1 MNEAGRQPLTK
12 SRWRVIRFPARLFA
26 ARRRRKKLVTI
37 AADLGEEEA
46 MGPFRASAALAT
58 VYRYVAA
65 PKSLVIEDWSEA
77 GERQAPSH
85 LAQALRAQSY
95 ALERNHDAAAAAM
108 AEALHTVAARQ
119 AKLELTAGERQHY
132 SLLLALGGTFLE
144 RQAHLAGI
152 EPAQRWRD
160 ICDGDYFG
168 ARAVEAF
175 PLEPYL
181 QLERHDQLYRENRF
195 GEAMSKLMHW
205 LAIGSRSR
213 EIISFAAIQAAV
225 VALKVPASQ
234 TGRLAFMDVAE
245 RLLED
250 AIAKADQTTGEARAQ
265 LAYWLGRV
273 TLVKG
278 ETQSDA
284 ATKAIEAFTIA
295 GKTSIPRDKEIA
307 EGWLLE
313 AKRLNARHIFRKSSG
328 CARDLR
334 EAFLSDVDA
343 ANLGPVYPANT
354 TISPRPRARRIVVD
368 LPIGVLG
375 DNPQEAAD
383 AIIGEGADDTR
394 GTLVE
399 LRSKWQRRYGFGL
412 RGVQLRRTEGPMRV
426 LLDGQPISVPS
437 IESKKE
443 VADKL
448 AEALKSHLHKL
459 IEPDMASDFGVKGS
473 NWMPLVKLLVSEQ
486 TTFAREALRAAVES
500 IEKERATIIE
510 AAADYRLNPTVRP
523 LLWGRKYPPTPLGT
537 LLPEA
542 EEELLKCV
550 GPGQMLFVP
559 ETLSETIVKAI
570 DRHFFDKAK
579 AEKPLSEHER
589 LSKLELPPAEKA
601 AMEQGSREATSND
614 SSGPIEGAI
623 IVGNPQVRPWL
634 RILIAQEPQLLNVA
648 VLTEKERAA

>member
-1 MNEAGRQPLTK
+1 MNEAARRPQTK
-12 SRWRVIRFPARLFA
+12 TGKRGAGPVARLLE

-37 AADLGEEEA
+37 AALLGKEEA
-46 MGPFRASAALAT
+46 TSPFRAPAALTT
-58 VYRYVAA
+58 VYRYVVE
-65 PKSLVIEDWSEA
+65 PKSLVIDDWSEA
-77 GERQAPSH
+77 GQHQAPSH
-85 LAQALRAQSY
+85 LAHALRAQSY
-95 ALERNHDAAAAAM
+95 ASARNHGAAAAAM
-108 AEALHTVAARQ
+108 AEALRAIIARR
-119 AKLELTAGERQHY
+119 AELELTPGERQHY

-195 GEAMSKLMHW
+195 GEAMSRLMQW
-205 LAIGSRSR
+205 LAIENRSR
-213 EIISFAAIQAAV
+213 EKISFAAIQAAV
-225 VALKVPASQ
+225 VALKVPVSEA
-234 TGRLAFMDVAE
+234 GRLAFMDVAE

-250 AIAKADQTTGEARAQ
+250 AIARADHPGDVRAQ

-273 TLVKG
+273 TLVKA

-284 ATKAIEAFTIA
+284 AAKAIEAFTIS
-295 GKTSIPRDKEIA
+295 GNTSIPRDREIA

-313 AKRLNARHIFRKSSG
+313 AKRLNALHVFRKSSG
-328 CARDLR
+328 GAQDLR
-334 EAFLSDVDA
+334 DAFLSDVDA

-354 TISPRPRARRIVVD
+354 MISPRPRAGRIVVD
-368 LPIGVLG
+368 LPIGLLG
-375 DNPQEAAD
+375 DKPQEAAD
-383 AIIGEGADDTR
+383 AIIGEGVDDTR

-426 LLDGQPISVPS
+426 LLDGQPISAPS
-437 IESKKE
+437 IESKNE
-443 VADKL
+443 VADKV
-448 AEALKSHLHKL
+448 AEALESHLHKL
-459 IEPDMASDFGVKGS
+459 IEPDMASDFGVKGNS
-473 NWMPLVKLLVSEQ
+473 WMPLVRLLLFEQ
-486 TTFAREALRAAVES
+486 ATFAREALRAAVES

-510 AAADYRLNPTVRP
+510 AAADYRLTPTVRP
-523 LLWGRKYPPTPLGT
+523 LLWGRKYPPTQLGE

-542 EEELLKCV
+542 EEEMLKCV

-559 ETLSETIVKAI
+559 EKLSEKIVEAI
-570 DRHFFDKAK
+570 KEHFKKRSA
-579 AEKPLSEHER
+579 ER
-589 LSKLELPPAEKA
+589 LHLLAPPLAPERE
-601 AMEQGSREATSND
+601 AMEQGMREATSND
-614 SSGPIEGAI
+614 SSGPVEGAI
-623 IVGNPQVRPWL
+623 IVGNPRVRPWL

-648 VLTEKERAA
+648 VLSEKELSA